1 MMWNVQ
7 IPKPYDRIET
17 PKEVP
22 MTIFEDRIR
31 HDGGTHS
38 VEVELDGSDAVIRFG
53 ASFTLRVDEGNLMK
67 LRALLDQAGNEMA
80 RERRD
85 VAGARELSES
95 QLHDVFELE
104 ETEIAEAG
112 FAPSAEDDMIQRGI
126 DAREM
131 MKGTASAGDWNP
143 NDPSNW

>member
-1 MMWNVQ
+1 
-7 IPKPYDRIET
+7 
-17 PKEVP
+17 

-38 VEVELDGSDAVIRFG
+38 VEVELDGSAAVIRFG

-67 LRALLDQAGNEMA
+67 LRTLLDQAGNELT
-80 RERRD
+80 RNRRD
-85 VAGARELSES
+85 TAGARNMSDS

-104 ETEIAEAG
+104 ETEIAES
-112 FAPSAEDDMIQRGI
+112 PWESSAEADMIQRGI

>member
-1 MMWNVQ
+1 
-7 IPKPYDRIET
+7 
-17 PKEVP
+17 

-38 VEVELDGSDAVIRFG
+38 VEVELDGSEAVIRFG

-67 LRALLDQAGNEMA
+67 LRALLDQAGNELT
-80 RERRD
+80 RDRRD
-85 VAGARELSES
+85 TAGARNMSAS

-104 ETEIAEAG
+104 ETEIAESPG
-112 FAPSAEDDMIQRGI
+112 ESSAEADMIQRGI

>member
-1 MMWNVQ
+1 
-7 IPKPYDRIET
+7 
-17 PKEVP
+17 

-67 LRALLDQAGNEMA
+67 LRALLNTAGDQLAI
-80 RERRD
+80 ERRD
-85 VAGARELSES
+85 TSGVQA
-95 QLHDVFELE
+95 HDLFELD
-104 ETEIAEAG
+104 ETEIAEDQFG
-112 FAPSAEDDMIQRGI
+112 SSAEANMIQHGI

-131 MKGTASAGDWNP
+131 MKGTTDTGVWNP